1 MKQVLMVMG
10 VAVLGACT
18 PPAIAVQTVREAG
31 PEEVATCQNLGRVT
45 GVPAV
50 FGPLAGIGLKDARNA
65 AKRTALEQGAN
76 TVVFDAV
83 APGEQ
88 QFEVSGTA
96 YRC

>member
-1 MKQVLMVMG
+1 MKQVSIVMC
-10 VAVLGACT
+10 VAVLGACS
-18 PPAIAVQTVREAG
+18 PPAIALQTVREAG
-31 PEEVATCQNLGRVT
+31 PGEVAACQNLGRVT

-83 APGEQ
+83 AAGEP
-88 QFEVSGTA
+88 QFEVTGTA

>member
-1 MKQVLMVMG
+1 MKQVLMVTA
-10 VAVLGACT
+10 VVVLGACT

-31 PEEVATCQNLGRVT
+31 PGDVVGCQNIGRVT

-83 APGEQ
+83 VPGEQ
-88 QFEVSGTA
+88 QFEVNGTA